1 MWSLYKLKG
10 SRQGKRMKL
19 EVFLFISPTCGLC
32 PLVEQRLLG
41 IIEKNNLPI
50 KIKKID
56 VTKIP
61 ETSRKYDIVVCPT
74 LVFPDFM
81 KIGGVCDQVL
91 LEELTLNYYVNSYKF
106 YQGSINSIPAR

>member
-1 MWSLYKLKG
+1 
-10 SRQGKRMKL
+10 MKL
-19 EVFLFISPTCGLC
+19 EIFLFISPTCGLC

-41 IIEKNNLPI
+41 VIEKNKLPI

-56 VTKIP
+56 ITKIP
-61 ETSRKYDIVVCPT
+61 ETSKKHDVIVCPT

-81 KIGGVCDQVL
+81 KIDGICDQVL

-106 YQGSINSIPAR
+106 HQGSVNSIPAQ

>member
-1 MWSLYKLKG
+1 
-10 SRQGKRMKL
+10 MKL

-32 PLVEQRLLG
+32 PLVEKRLLE

-61 ETSRKYDIVVCPT
+61 ETSKKYDIVVCPT
-74 LVFPDFM
+74 LIFPDFI
-81 KIGGVCDQVL
+81 KIGGICDQVL

-106 YQGSINSIPAR
+106 QQGSINTIPAH